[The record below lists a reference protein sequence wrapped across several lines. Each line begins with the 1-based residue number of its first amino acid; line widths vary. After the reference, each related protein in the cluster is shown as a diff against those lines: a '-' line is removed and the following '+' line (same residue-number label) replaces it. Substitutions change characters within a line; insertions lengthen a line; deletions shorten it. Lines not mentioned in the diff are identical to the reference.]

1 MQKWLGTLMLLGV
14 GMEMDLGLSFAA
26 AAQPPGPEAGSI
38 TTCTPNPQRAAI
50 TEPYDGYQA
59 TGYKGSME
67 PDKAWFAAVKT
78 VSLPNGGKRFVL
90 RKAPAKPQIAF
101 ESIETLALGG
111 KAVGFIAYRQGCG
124 ELLDAKG
131 QSLGVPAFDALQADL
146 PSRDLPHSVLLKRTV
161 VVAKP
166 GAEPETANSYVRFT
180 RGKLVASSPHQY
192 LLGDGLASISSANSE
207 LDASNLRAVHI
218 SEPVGAGILDLA
230 SLHELLQPRWSG
242 VGQVINALGK
252 VDKNGQLTPRF
263 LLAMDSQGLHLHT
276 AQGQPIALPRF
287 DHIEMWPN
295 WLPSPAGN
303 GNGNGKR
310 KAPDNPPLL
319 IQTQELKADK
329 TPQSCRLYN
338 EALQPLVDEPVPA
351 SYCPRRS
358 GRDSPYF
365 AYSTA
370 AGTQVFLKQRS
381 DQLLT
386 LQRVGRNIK
395 GKLIYPLDSGAL
407 LLESGEQTSQPTYR
421 LVTPQ
426 GADIAERSFDT
437 AELIGGGQIVVTRG
451 KQRWMLRQDGSLSTT
466 MTRPFS

>member
-1 MQKWLGTLMLLGV
+1 MQKWLGTLILLST
-14 GMEMDLGLSFAA
+14 GMGMSLTT
-26 AAQPPGPEAGSI
+26 AAQTTPAEAGSI
-38 TTCTPNPQRAAI
+38 TACTPNPQRAAI
-50 TEPYDGYQA
+50 TEPYDGYQP

-78 VSLPNGGKRFVL
+78 VSLPNGSKRFVF
-90 RKAPAKPQIAF
+90 RNAPAKPQIAF

-124 ELLDAKG
+124 DLLDTKG

-161 VVAKP
+161 VVTKP

-252 VDKNGQLTPRF
+252 VDKNGQPVPRF

-303 GNGNGKR
+303 GNGKR

-338 EALQPLVDEPVPA
+338 EALQPLIDEPVPA
-351 SYCPRRS
+351 SYCPQRS

-407 LLESGEQTSQPTYR
+407 LLESGEQTSQPAYR

>member
-1 MQKWLGTLMLLGV
+1 MQKWLGTLMLLGS
-14 GMEMDLGLSFAA
+14 GMGMSLAA
-26 AAQPPGPEAGSI
+26 AAQTAPAEAGSI
-38 TTCTPNPQRAAI
+38 TACTPSPQRAAI
-50 TEPYDGYQA
+50 AEPYDGYQP

-78 VSLPNGGKRFVL
+78 ITLPDGHKRFAF
-90 RKAPAKPQIAF
+90 RNAPAKPQIAF

-131 QSLGVPAFDALQADL
+131 QSLGVPAFNALEADIT
-146 PSRDLPHSVLLKRTV
+146 SRDIPRSVLLKRTV
-161 VVAKP
+161 VIEKP
-166 GAEPETANSYVRFT
+166 GTEPETANSYVRFT
-180 RGKLVASSPHQY
+180 QGKRVASSPHQY

-207 LDASNLRAVHI
+207 LGTHNLRAVHV
-218 SEPVGAGILDLA
+218 SETDGAGVLDLT
-230 SLHELLQPRWSG
+230 SLRELLQPRWSG
-242 VGQVINALGK
+242 VGQIIDALGTP
-252 VDKNGQLTPRF
+252 DKNGQPEPRF

-287 DHIEMWPN
+287 DHMTMWRN
-295 WLPSPAGN
+295 WLPSAAGD
-303 GNGNGKR
+303 GKD
-310 KAPDNPPLL
+310 KAPVNPPLL

-351 SYCPRRS
+351 HYCPQRS

-386 LQRVGRNIK
+386 LQRVASNIS
-395 GKLIYPLDSGAL
+395 GKLVYALDSGAL
-407 LLESGEQTSQPTYR
+407 LLQSSAQASQPPQPPYR

-426 GADIAERSFDT
+426 GVDMAERSFDT
-437 AELIGGGQIVVTRG
+437 VELIGGDQIVVTRG
-451 KQRWMLRQDGSLSTT
+451 AQRWMLRQDGSLSTT